1 MKMQYIKNMKEGEQM
16 KVNAEKLLHDFDKKK
31 EVLYTDTDGVKI
43 DASTVLTKQFR
54 FIVKKGDATLLNAD
68 GVSELFIYNM
78 IKHLNF
84 QCVPFDM
91 PYYYEIFEDVA
102 R

>member
-1 MKMQYIKNMKEGEQM
+1 MTITAEQLI
-16 KVNAEKLLHDFDKKK
+16 NDFDKKK
-31 EVLYTDTDGVKI
+31 EVIYTDTDSEKI
-43 DASTVLTKQFR
+43 DASTVSTKQFR

-84 QCVPFDM
+84 QCVPFDA
-91 PYYYEIFEDVA
+91 PYYYEIFEVVA
-102 R
+102 RG